1 MSDGEGSD
9 SEDYP
14 SIRDSD
20 SEDEESGSSGNEVCR
35 NMERKKVL

>member
-20 SEDEESGSSGNEVCR
+20 SEGEENDFSSGDEVTAI
-35 NMERKKVL
+35 M